1 MLTLLKKKTH
11 NNEDVQT
18 FFLSMKTLVIALT
31 TTDSHTYRGRSN
43 TSDYNCHLKYQSGS
57 KTMKT
62 IHSYKSQGAAILN
75 SETEFLLGVLT
86 VVRRPRGEIRGKGAC
101 C

>member
-1 MLTLLKKKTH
+1 MFTLFNVFHVNLLLAT
-11 NNEDVQT
+11 
-18 FFLSMKTLVIALT
+18 LATLVIALT

-43 TSDYNCHLKYQSGS
+43 TSDYNRHLKYQSGS